1 MKLSKGKFQTI
12 LILAIVL
19 AAYLL
24 LAFVIPFTK
33 TAVFWLALV
42 FTLAAFGLQLYV
54 LKLSFE
60 KGWMRAASSMASRLR
75 ASPLCT

>member
-42 FTLAAFGLQLYV
+42 FTPYIPF
-54 LKLSFE
+54 
-60 KGWMRAASSMASRLR
+60 
-75 ASPLCT
+75 